1 MQGKILSPQLIS
13 GDDGKRY
20 EYDKNDVINL
30 DCKDLAVLTGSQ
42 VEFLSFD
49 KRVAKSIYIIAE
61 NVNVSSILSADSI
74 SFARLSALL
83 GLGLLIFISLFYI
96 LGSFFISTLSFE
108 QIIDIKRHFFNF
120 ILYARPIIAIV
131 SFVLYSMAIYSVS
144 KAAASKS
151 LFKNYI
157 IAVIISFLGI
167 FLFFM
172 LAPSGASSASD
183 PIAFVSLCSM
193 IALIAAIYFYKIH
206 AELARLSG
214 SSLFLWAFWIFVV
227 IVPLYFLFIMSL
239 RLLSF
244 FIPGFAFF
252 ITLAGFAGFITFAVF
267 AVPIIVLV
275 PLFVAWW
282 RFGKVEKR

>member
-30 DCKDLAVLTGSQ
+30 DGKDLALLTGSQ

-61 NVNVSSILSADSI
+61 NLNVSSILSADSI
-74 SFARLSALL
+74 SSARAKALW
-83 GLGLLIFISLFYI
+83 GIGLLIFSFIPYI
-96 LGSFFISTLSFE
+96 GL
-108 QIIDIKRHFFNF
+108 
-120 ILYARPIIAIV
+120 IIAIV
-131 SFVLYSMAIYSVS
+131 GFVLYSMAIYSVS

-157 IAVIISFLGI
+157 MAIITI
-167 FLFFM
+167 FLCVFVFLMPAIM
-172 LAPSGASSASD
+172 LLANIEHVDIFSSV
-183 PIAFVSLCSM
+183 ITVFVLAM
-193 IALIAAIYFYKIH
+193 IALIAAIYPYKIH

-227 IVPLYFLFIMSL
+227 SVPLLFVFIMS
-239 RLLSF
+239 F
-244 FIPGFAFF
+244 GFAFSF
-252 ITLAGFAGFITFAVF
+252 FFQGFAGLIIAWVLLFI
-267 AVPIIVLV
+267 
-275 PLFVAWW
+275 AWW

>member
-30 DCKDLAVLTGSQ
+30 DGKDLALLTGSQ
-42 VEFLSFD
+42 VDFVSFD
-49 KRVAKSIYIIAE
+49 ERAAKSIYIINE

-74 SFARLSALL
+74 SSARVKALW
-83 GLGLLIFISLFYI
+83 GIGLLVFSFILYI
-96 LGSFFISTLSFE
+96 G
-108 QIIDIKRHFFNF
+108 QNFNF
-120 ILYARPIIAIV
+120 IQDIGHIGQIIAIV
-131 SFVLYSMAIYSVS
+131 GLVLYSMAIYSVR

-157 IAVIISFLGI
+157 IAVIISFFG
-167 FLFFM
+167 FFPLIPAIM
-172 LAPSGASSASD
+172 
-183 PIAFVSLCSM
+183 SLLLPVILVGTL
-193 IALIAAIYFYKIH
+193 IALIVAIYLYKIH

-214 SSLFLWAFWIFVV
+214 SSLFLWSFWIFVV
-227 IVPLYFLFIMSL
+227 SVLLYFVFGI
-239 RLLSF
+239 F
-244 FIPGFAFF
+244 
-252 ITLAGFAGFITFAVF
+252 TGFAGFTNFAGFV
-267 AVPIIVLV
+267 VSIIVLV

>member
-30 DCKDLAVLTGSQ
+30 GNKDLALLTGSQ

-61 NVNVSSILSADSI
+61 NLNVSSILSADSI

-83 GLGLLIFISLFYI
+83 GLGLLFFSLIPRIVIDIFIQYI
-96 LGSFFISTLSFE
+96 WP
-108 QIIDIKRHFFNF
+108 IIDIVLQFSNF
-120 ILYARPIIAIV
+120 ISYIWPIIAIV

-157 IAVIISFLGI
+157 IAVIISFFVIPAILSLLLPGI
-167 FLFFM
+167 LVGT
-172 LAPSGASSASD
+172 L
-183 PIAFVSLCSM
+183 
-193 IALIAAIYFYKIH
+193 IALIVVIYLYKMH

-214 SSLFLWAFWIFVV
+214 SSLFLWAFWINVVSVILCLSVFGIFV
-227 IVPLYFLFIMSL
+227 
-239 RLLSF
+239 
-244 FIPGFAFF
+244 
-252 ITLAGFAGFITFAVF
+252 GFAGFIMAWM
-267 AVPIIVLV
+267 L
-275 PLFVAWW
+275 LFIAWW
-282 RFGKVEKR
+282 RFGKLEKR

>member
-30 DCKDLAVLTGSQ
+30 GGKDLAMLTGSQ

-49 KRVAKSIYIIAE
+49 ERVAKSIYIIAE

-74 SFARLSALL
+74 SSARAKALW
-83 GLGLLIFISLFYI
+83 GIGLL
-96 LGSFFISTLSFE
+96 
-108 QIIDIKRHFFNF
+108 FFNF
-120 ILYARPIIAIV
+120 ILYIGLLFVNFIQDIWQNIGHIIIIV

-157 IAVIISFLGI
+157 KAVIIGFLG
-167 FLFFM
+167 LFFVYM
-172 LAPSGASSASD
+172 LAPSGASGVS
-183 PIAFVSLCSM
+183 VVLSLCPM
-193 IALIAAIYFYKIH
+193 IALIVAIYLYKIH
-206 AELARLSG
+206 DELAGLSG

-227 IVPLYFLFIMSL
+227 SVPFCFLLIMSL
-239 RLLSF
+239 GF
-244 FIPGFAFF
+244 FVFFLPGFVG
-252 ITLAGFAGFITFAVF
+252 L
-267 AVPIIVLV
+267 IIAWML
-275 PLFVAWW
+275 LFVAWW